1 MGSPKKI
8 PLSKEVG
15 QDWEAHR
22 EKGEVSPKL
31 SSDEL
36 DRLLGDDTTD
46 SVSMDTATSS
56 ISVSKDTPP
65 TESPV
70 SMDTPQPEFP
80 VSKDTIAPKFP
91 VSMDTQMAENAV
103 SKDTIPDNDA
113 VSKDT
118 NSSGDAVSKDTD
130 RAAYQ
135 RDFRKKRY
143 KTVSLDMR
151 PEEVERFK
159 ECANAH
165 GLSMTEFFRRA
176 ANAYIVSM
184 DTAE

>member
-65 TESPV
+65 TEL
-70 SMDTPQPEFP
+70 
-80 VSKDTIAPKFP
+80 P
-91 VSMDTQMAENAV
+91 VSMDTQIAENAV
-103 SKDTIPDNDA
+103 SKDTNSD
-113 VSKDT
+113 DT
-118 NSSGDAVSKDTD
+118 SVSKDTD
-130 RAAYQ
+130 RVAYQ

-151 PEEVERFK
+151 PDEVERFK

>member
-36 DRLLGDDTTD
+36 DRILGDDTTD

-65 TESPV
+65 TELPV
-70 SMDTPQPEFP
+70 SMDT
-80 VSKDTIAPKFP
+80 TI
-91 VSMDTQMAENAV
+91 AENAV
-103 SKDTIPDNDA
+103 SKDTISDD
-113 VSKDT
+113 K
-118 NSSGDAVSKDTD
+118 GVSKDTD
-130 RAAYQ
+130 RVAYQ
-135 RDFRKKRY
+135 REFRKKRY

-151 PEEVERFK
+151 PDEVKRFK

-176 ANAYIVSM
+176 ANAYIVSL
-184 DTAE
+184 DTSE

>member
-15 QDWEAHR
+15 QDWEAHQ

-65 TESPV
+65 TELPV
-70 SMDTPQPEFP
+70 SMDT
-80 VSKDTIAPKFP
+80 TI
-91 VSMDTQMAENAV
+91 AENAV
-103 SKDTIPDNDA
+103 SKDTISDD
-113 VSKDT
+113 K
-118 NSSGDAVSKDTD
+118 GVSKDTD
-130 RAAYQ
+130 RVAYQ
-135 RDFRKKRY
+135 REFRKKRY

-151 PEEVERFK
+151 PDEVKRFK

>member
-1 MGSPKKI
+1 MCEGDDSTMGSPKKI

-65 TESPV
+65 TEL
-70 SMDTPQPEFP
+70 
-80 VSKDTIAPKFP
+80 P
-91 VSMDTQMAENAV
+91 VSMDTQIAENAV
-103 SKDTIPDNDA
+103 SKDTNSD
-113 VSKDT
+113 DT
-118 NSSGDAVSKDTD
+118 SVSKDTD
-130 RAAYQ
+130 RVAYQ

-151 PEEVERFK
+151 PDEVERFK

>member
-1 MGSPKKI
+1 MAKI
-8 PLSKEVG
+8 TLAK
-15 QDWEAHR
+15 
-22 EKGEVSPKL
+22 PKL

-36 DRLLGDDTTD
+36 DRMLCSDNTET
-46 SVSMDTATSS
+46 VSMDTTASS
-56 ISVSKDTPP
+56 TSVSK
-65 TESPV
+65 
-70 SMDTPQPEFP
+70 DTPQPEFP

-91 VSMDTQMAENAV
+91 VSMDTQIAENAV
-103 SKDTIPDNDA
+103 SKDTNSD
-113 VSKDT
+113 DT
-118 NSSGDAVSKDTD
+118 SVSKDTD

-151 PEEVERFK
+151 PDEVERFE

-176 ANAYIVSM
+176 ANAYIVSL
-184 DTAE
+184 DTSE

>member
-1 MGSPKKI
+1 MAKI
-8 PLSKEVG
+8 TLTK
-15 QDWEAHR
+15 
-22 EKGEVSPKL
+22 PKL

-36 DRLLGDDTTD
+36 DRMLCSDTTET
-46 SVSMDTATSS
+46 VSMDTTASS
-56 ISVSKDTPP
+56 TSVSKDTPP

-70 SMDTPQPEFP
+70 SMDTQ
-80 VSKDTIAPKFP
+80 I
-91 VSMDTQMAENAV
+91 AENAV
-103 SKDTIPDNDA
+103 SKDTNSD
-113 VSKDT
+113 DT
-118 NSSGDAVSKDTD
+118 VVSKDTD

-151 PEEVERFK
+151 PDEVERFK

-176 ANAYIVSM
+176 ANAYIVSL
-184 DTAE
+184 DTSE

>member
-1 MGSPKKI
+1 MAKI
-8 PLSKEVG
+8 TLTK
-15 QDWEAHR
+15 
-22 EKGEVSPKL
+22 PKL

-36 DRLLGDDTTD
+36 DRMLCSDTTD
-46 SVSMDTATSS
+46 AVSMDTTTTPA
-56 ISVSKDTPP
+56 SVSKDTPP
-65 TESPV
+65 TES
-70 SMDTPQPEFP
+70 
-80 VSKDTIAPKFP
+80 P

-103 SKDTIPDNDA
+103 SKDTIPGN
-113 VSKDT
+113 
-118 NSSGDAVSKDTD
+118 DAVSKDTD

-151 PEEVERFK
+151 PDEVERFK

-176 ANAYIVSM
+176 ANAYIVSL
-184 DTAE
+184 DTSE

>member
-15 QDWEAHR
+15 QDCEAHR

-65 TESPV
+65 TELPV
-70 SMDTPQPEFP
+70 SMDT
-80 VSKDTIAPKFP
+80 TI
-91 VSMDTQMAENAV
+91 AENAV
-103 SKDTIPDNDA
+103 SKDTISDD
-113 VSKDT
+113 K
-118 NSSGDAVSKDTD
+118 GVSKDTD
-130 RAAYQ
+130 RVAYQ
-135 RDFRKKRY
+135 REFRKKRY

-151 PEEVERFK
+151 PDEVKRFK

>member
-1 MGSPKKI
+1 MCEGDDSTMGSPKKI

-65 TESPV
+65 TELPV
-70 SMDTPQPEFP
+70 SMDT
-80 VSKDTIAPKFP
+80 TI
-91 VSMDTQMAENAV
+91 AENAV
-103 SKDTIPDNDA
+103 SKDTISDD
-113 VSKDT
+113 K
-118 NSSGDAVSKDTD
+118 GVSKDTD
-130 RAAYQ
+130 RVAYQ
-135 RDFRKKRY
+135 REFRKKRY

-151 PEEVERFK
+151 PDEVKRFK

>member
-1 MGSPKKI
+1 MAKI
-8 PLSKEVG
+8 TLTK
-15 QDWEAHR
+15 
-22 EKGEVSPKL
+22 PKL

-65 TESPV
+65 TELPV
-70 SMDTPQPEFP
+70 SMDT
-80 VSKDTIAPKFP
+80 TI
-91 VSMDTQMAENAV
+91 AENAV
-103 SKDTIPDNDA
+103 SKDTISDD
-113 VSKDT
+113 K
-118 NSSGDAVSKDTD
+118 GVSKDTD
-130 RAAYQ
+130 RVAYQ
-135 RDFRKKRY
+135 REFRKKRY

-151 PEEVERFK
+151 PDEVKRFK

-165 GLSMTEFFRRA
+165 SLSMTEFFRRA

>member
-1 MGSPKKI
+1 MAKI
-8 PLSKEVG
+8 TLAK
-15 QDWEAHR
+15 
-22 EKGEVSPKL
+22 PKL

-70 SMDTPQPEFP
+70 SMDT
-80 VSKDTIAPKFP
+80 TI
-91 VSMDTQMAENAV
+91 AENAV
-103 SKDTIPDNDA
+103 SL
-113 VSKDT
+113 DT
-118 NSSGDAVSKDTD
+118 NSDDTCVSKDTD
-130 RAAYQ
+130 RVAYQ
-135 RDFRKKRY
+135 REFRKKRY

-151 PEEVERFK
+151 PDEVKRFK

>member
-22 EKGEVSPKL
+22 EKGEISPKL

-65 TESPV
+65 TELPV
-70 SMDTPQPEFP
+70 SMDT
-80 VSKDTIAPKFP
+80 TI
-91 VSMDTQMAENAV
+91 AENAV
-103 SKDTIPDNDA
+103 SKDTISDD
-113 VSKDT
+113 K
-118 NSSGDAVSKDTD
+118 GVSKDTD
-130 RAAYQ
+130 RVAYQ
-135 RDFRKKRY
+135 REFRKKRY

-151 PEEVERFK
+151 PDEVKRFK

-184 DTAE
+184 DTAELPI

>member
-1 MGSPKKI
+1 MAKI
-8 PLSKEVG
+8 TLAK
-15 QDWEAHR
+15 
-22 EKGEVSPKL
+22 PKL

-36 DRLLGDDTTD
+36 DRMLCSDNTET
-46 SVSMDTATSS
+46 VSMDTIASS
-56 ISVSKDTPP
+56 TSVSKDTPP

-70 SMDTPQPEFP
+70 SMDTQ
-80 VSKDTIAPKFP
+80 I
-91 VSMDTQMAENAV
+91 AENAV
-103 SKDTIPDNDA
+103 SKDTNSD
-113 VSKDT
+113 DT
-118 NSSGDAVSKDTD
+118 SVSKDTD
-130 RAAYQ
+130 RVAYQ
-135 RDFRKKRY
+135 REFRKKRY

-151 PEEVERFK
+151 PDEVKRFK